1 LDVRV
6 ALRPSANG
14 NWTAAPGL
22 RVTSNSLAAGPQAV
36 GIAPDG
42 TAYVQYFYQGPSS
55 GQDCVGAIRAP
66 AGATTAPT
74 SPTPPGP
81 VPPPVL
87 TTKDTIKPT
96 VTLTLPGCAQRLAH
110 AACTLTGK
118 VADNAAGT
126 LRVELGAVLKGKAK
140 ATQVLAVAASKL
152 RQMTPAAAARS
163 YVAAKVKAGTWTL
176 KLPKLPKLR
185 KGAWTI
191 RVRAIDAA
199 GNVSRVVTRSIRLE

>member
-1 LDVRV
+1 LWSAVR
-6 ALRPSANG
+6 AAPS
-14 NWTAAPGL
+14 WTFGDGTAATGAAVTHAYAAPGTYA
-22 RVTSNSLAAGPQAV
+22 VTVRAHDALGNERAEN
-36 GIAPDG
+36 G
-42 TAYVQYFYQGPSS
+42 TVT
-55 GQDCVGAIRAP
+55 ITAP
-66 AGATTAPT
+66 AA
-74 SPTPPGP
+74 PTPPGP

-110 AACTLTGK
+110 GACTLTGK

-140 ATQVLAVAASKL
+140 AKKVLALVASKL

-176 KLPKLPKLR
+176 KLPKLR
-185 KGAWTI
+185 KGTWTI

-199 GNVSRVVTRSIRLE
+199 GNVSRVVTRSVRLG